1 MIICFPTNES
11 YFFCCQHDYFLNVD
25 NSSSSN
31 NNNNN
36 NNNVKTSSMTG
47 KLRTGV
53 FGTFAT
59 YEALELYFDTVVDQS
74 GGTAGDQNVLHL
86 AILDTA
92 MGGRFNDDKYVL
104 LSMCG
109 GVWWC
114 CGGVVVVWWWCGG
127 GVVVVWWWCG
137 GGVVWW
143 CSWCVANVP

>member
-1 MIICFPTNES
+1 
-11 YFFCCQHDYFLNVD
+11 
-25 NSSSSN
+25 
-31 NNNNN
+31 
-36 NNNVKTSSMTG
+36 MTG

-109 GVWWC
+109 GV
-114 CGGVVVVWWWCGG
+114 VVVWWWC
-127 GVVVVWWWCG
+127 VVVLVVCG
-137 GGVVWW
+137 KRPL
-143 CSWCVANVP
+143 NVSDNTMHIHARVTGLL

>member
-1 MIICFPTNES
+1 
-11 YFFCCQHDYFLNVD
+11 
-25 NSSSSN
+25 
-31 NNNNN
+31 
-36 NNNVKTSSMTG
+36 MTG

-104 LSMCG
+104 LSLCGG

-114 CGGVVVVWWWCGG
+114 VVVCGG
-127 GVVVVWWWCG
+127 GVWWCVVLCDVTR
-137 GGVVWW
+137 GVW
-143 CSWCVANVP
+143 

>member
-1 MIICFPTNES
+1 
-11 YFFCCQHDYFLNVD
+11 
-25 NSSSSN
+25 
-31 NNNNN
+31 
-36 NNNVKTSSMTG
+36 VKTSSMTG

-104 LSMCG
+104 LSLCVVVCG
-109 GVWWC
+109 GVWWYVVV
-114 CGGVVVVWWWCGG
+114 CGGVWCVVVCGG
-127 GVVVVWWWCG
+127 VWW
-137 GGVVWW
+137 
-143 CSWCVANVP
+143 

>member
-1 MIICFPTNES
+1 
-11 YFFCCQHDYFLNVD
+11 
-25 NSSSSN
+25 
-31 NNNNN
+31 
-36 NNNVKTSSMTG
+36 MTG

-104 LSMCG
+104 LSLC
-109 GVWWC
+109 
-114 CGGVVVVWWWCGG
+114 VVAC
-127 GVVVVWWWCG
+127 
-137 GGVVWW
+137 GVVWW
-143 CSWCVANVP
+143 YSCCVVVLVVCGKRPLNVSDNTMHIDARVTGLL